1 MEEWVAAFRAAGAV
15 PVRYPT
21 IVAVPLPSS
30 DKIDGVLAA
39 LGSYDWIVFTS
50 QTAVRFVLARLPGRL
65 LPRDLRPSI
74 AAVGKKTAQA
84 IEAGGGRVA
93 RLPVDSR
100 QEGLVDALS
109 DLPTETRVLLPMAE
123 GGRTLLQTALRSRGC
138 VVDVV
143 SVYRTQPRADW
154 PSLPPFDVATFASPS
169 ALRAFMNGPGLDR
182 LTGKTVAV
190 IGATTAEVAA
200 SHGLATVVAESPS
213 VEHVIRAIADA
224 RPAKGES

>member
-21 IVAVPLPSS
+21 IVAVPLPSL
-30 DKIDGVLAA
+30 DEIDAALSA

-50 QTAVRFVLARLPGRL
+50 QTAVRFVLARLPGRR
-65 LPRDLRPSI
+65 LPQDLRPSI

-84 IEAGGGRVA
+84 VEAGGGQVA

-109 DLPTETRVLLPMAE
+109 DLPNGARVLLPMAA
-123 GGRTLLQTALRSRGC
+123 GGRTMLQTALRARGC

-143 SVYRTQPRADW
+143 SVYQTQPREDW
-154 PSLPPFDVATFASPS
+154 PPVPPFEVATFASPS
-169 ALRAFMNGPGLDR
+169 ALRAFLNGPGLDR
-182 LTGKTVAV
+182 LIGKTVAV

-200 SHGLATVVAESPS
+200 SHGLVAVVAESPS
-213 VEHVIRAIADA
+213 VEHVIRAIADT
-224 RPAKGES
+224 RPAKGEP